1 MFKNLMDFSYKRT
14 TLEAIGFYFAFLFL
28 SILIAGVVGGILGMM
43 VGVQKAGAIGR
54 MGGYIVAIIF
64 CTYLSFQIIRE
75 KNLFKNFGAIVL
87 FLLTILLSLFGGG
100 LLGLIPTTMLSSK
113 NTTMEQG
120 E

>member
-28 SILIAGVVGGILGMM
+28 TILIAGTVGAVLGMI
-43 VGVQKAGAIGR
+43 VGVQKAGAVGG
-54 MGGYIVAIIF
+54 MGGYCISIIF
-64 CTYLSFQIIRE
+64 CTYLSFQIMRE
-75 KNLFKNFGAIVL
+75 KNLFKSFGAIIL
-87 FLLTILLSLFGGG
+87 FLLTILLSMLGGG

-113 NTTMEQG
+113 DILKKQG